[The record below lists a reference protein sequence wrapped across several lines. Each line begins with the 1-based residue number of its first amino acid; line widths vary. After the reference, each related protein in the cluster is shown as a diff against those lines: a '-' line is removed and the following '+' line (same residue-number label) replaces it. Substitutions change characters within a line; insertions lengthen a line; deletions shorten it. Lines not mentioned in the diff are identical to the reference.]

1 MSPERESRP
10 VVGTGSL
17 NVTGGDP
24 RSVPRQGDKNRPPTV
39 VPRVVSIFTTR
50 GGQRML
56 MIVRCECGWHHQ
68 HTAAPTF
75 AEGTRKGGCGRRYVL
90 RVAAV
95 RAGEAA

>member
-1 MSPERESRP
+1 MNAAGRSATERP
-10 VVGTGSL
+10 AAATD
-17 NVTGGDP
+17 NVT
-24 RSVPRQGDKNRPPTV
+24 VPRQHVRNRPPVV

-90 RVAAV
+90 RISTV